1 MIRILFFLI
10 FVFALAAGFA
20 WLADRPGD
28 MVVNFAGYQYQVSLM
43 VAAVA
48 VTAIVAAVMISW
60 WLIKSIWNS
69 PYTIARYFRVRQR
82 DRGYQALSTGMIAAG
97 AGDAALARKMNKQA
111 SKLIRSHTEPLIHLL
126 DAQASL
132 LEGDHDGA
140 REKFE
145 RMLDD
150 PEMRLLGLRG
160 LYLEA
165 ERLGD
170 RSAARHYAGRAADIA
185 PQLGW
190 AIDSTL
196 EEKTAQGD
204 WDGALKLIAA
214 QKSTRQVEHEVIN
227 RRRGVLLTA
236 KAEDLFDTDLSA
248 AKAAALEAHRLL
260 PDFAPAA
267 VIAAKALFRQNDIR
281 KGAKIL
287 EAAWKAEPH
296 PDVADLYVHARPG
309 DAVLDR
315 LSRARKLEALR
326 QNNVESSLI
335 VARAALDAH
344 EFKVAREA
352 AESAIRMQPREGAYL
367 LLADIEEAETGDQ
380 GRVRQYLA
388 MAVRAARDPAW
399 VADGF
404 VSERWAPVSPVTGR
418 LDAFEWRVPVERLG
432 PLIEQQ
438 DAASIHP
445 SLALPKASEPV
456 EINDADKAI
465 AGPMEVID
473 VVEADP
479 SPPADA
485 TIAQT
490 AVPEPVEQDK
500 QEPAEPEQAEPPRMP
515 DDPGVDP
522 TPGQSERRFRLF

>member
-1 MIRILFFLI
+1 MIRILIFLI
-10 FVFALAAGFA
+10 VVFALGLGFA

-28 MVVNFAGYQYQVSLM
+28 MVVTFGGYQYQVSLM

-48 VTAIVAAVMISW
+48 VTAVVAAVMIAW
-60 WLIKSIWNS
+60 WLVKSIWNS

-111 SKLIRSHTEPLIHLL
+111 AKLIRSDTEPLIHLL

-132 LEGDHDGA
+132 LEGDHDTA

-170 RSAARHYAGRAADIA
+170 RAAARHYAGRAADIA

-196 EEKTAQGD
+196 EEKTARGD
-204 WDGALKLIAA
+204 WDGALKLIDA
-214 QKSTRQVEHEVIN
+214 QKSTRQVERDVIN
-227 RRRGVLLTA
+227 RRRAVLLTA
-236 KAEDLFDTDLSA
+236 KAQDLLDTDLAA
-248 AKAAALEAHRLL
+248 AKAAAVEANRLL
-260 PDFAPAA
+260 PDFPPAA

-296 PDVADLYVHARPG
+296 PEIADLYIHARPG

-315 LSRARKLEALR
+315 LSRAQKLQSLQAEQCGIVAGRGARRARCAGVQGRARGSRSGDPHAAARGRLSAARRHRGGRDRRSGPRAAVSR
-326 QNNVESSLI
+326 QGG
-335 VARAALDAH
+335 ARAARSRLGGRRLRVGALGAG
-344 EFKVAREA
+344 VAGHRQA
-352 AESAIRMQPREGAYL
+352 R
-367 LLADIEEAETGDQ
+367 
-380 GRVRQYLA
+380 RVR
-388 MAVRAARDPAW
+388 MARAGRAAR
-399 VADGF
+399 
-404 VSERWAPVSPVTGR
+404 PVDRAGR
-418 LDAFEWRVPVERLG
+418 R
-432 PLIEQQ
+432 EQV
-438 DAASIHP
+438 HP
-445 SLALPKASEPV
+445 SLAPPRAGARRRSMAPEPD
-456 EINDADKAI
+456 EGRRRAAGDDRRCRRRRQDDGAAAADI
-465 AGPMEVID
+465 AGRSTRNL
-473 VVEADP
+473 A
-479 SPPADA
+479 
-485 TIAQT
+485 
-490 AVPEPVEQDK
+490 
-500 QEPAEPEQAEPPRMP
+500 EPARLP

-522 TPGQSERRFRLF
+522 AQDQEKSERRFRLF

>member
-1 MIRILFFLI
+1 
-10 FVFALAAGFA
+10 
-20 WLADRPGD
+20 
-28 MVVNFAGYQYQVSLM
+28 
-43 VAAVA
+43 
-48 VTAIVAAVMISW
+48 
-60 WLIKSIWNS
+60 
-69 PYTIARYFRVRQR
+69 
-82 DRGYQALSTGMIAAG
+82 
-97 AGDAALARKMNKQA
+97 
-111 SKLIRSHTEPLIHLL
+111 
-126 DAQASL
+126 
-132 LEGDHDGA
+132 
-140 REKFE
+140 
-145 RMLDD
+145 
-150 PEMRLLGLRG
+150 
-160 LYLEA
+160 
-165 ERLGD
+165 
-170 RSAARHYAGRAADIA
+170 
-185 PQLGW
+185 
-190 AIDSTL
+190 
-196 EEKTAQGD
+196 
-204 WDGALKLIAA
+204 
-214 QKSTRQVEHEVIN
+214 VIN

-236 KAEDLFDTDLSA
+236 KAEDRFDTDLSA

-287 EAAWKAEPH
+287 EAAWKTEPH

-344 EFKVAREA
+344 EFKAAREA
-352 AESAIRMQPREGAYL
+352 AEAAIRMQPREGAYL

-380 GRVRQYLA
+380 GRVRQFLA

-445 SLALPKASEPV
+445 SLALPMASDAIEL
-456 EINDADKAI
+456 EDADKAI
-465 AGPMEVID
+465 AGPMEVVD
-473 VVEADP
+473 VAEAET
-479 SPPADA
+479 SPADA
-485 TIAQT
+485 TVVEKQMPASGD
-490 AVPEPVEQDK
+490 VEQDK
-500 QEPAEPEQAEPPRMP
+500 PKPEAVEQAEPPRMP
-515 DDPGVDP
+515 DDPGVEP
-522 TPGQSERRFRLF
+522 SQGQSERRFRLF